1 MLCWLVVD
9 DSDVIR
15 KVARRI
21 LEDMN
26 YLVLEA
32 GSADDAL
39 DQCAK
44 AMPEMILLDWHM
56 PGKSGHD
63 FLAEL
68 KKVQADRRPVVVYCT
83 SENDPDDLARAFAGG
98 AEGYMLKPFTR
109 ATLQAKVNEALL
121 LAA

>member
-21 LEDMN
+21 LEDLN

-32 GSADDAL
+32 DSGQSAL
-39 DQCAK
+39 EQCK
-44 AMPEMILLDWHM
+44 RAMPQLILLDWHM
-56 PGKSGHD
+56 PDMTGHA
-63 FLAEL
+63 FLAAL
-68 KKVQADRRPVVVYCT
+68 KGVDSVQKPTIVYCT
-83 SENDPDDLARAFAGG
+83 TENDPIDLARAFAGG
-98 AEGYMLKPFTR
+98 AEAVLMKPFNR
-109 ATLQAKVNEALL
+109 ASLTAKVTEAVR

>member
-9 DSDVIR
+9 DSEMIR

-26 YLVLEA
+26 YLVIEADSGAAALE
-32 GSADDAL
+32 L
-39 DQCAK
+39 CTK

-56 PGKSGHD
+56 PGMSGQE
-63 FLAEL
+63 FLAQIQTIAL
-68 KKVQADRRPVVVYCT
+68 NSKPTIVYCT
-83 SENDPDDLARAFAGG
+83 TENDPADLSRAFASG
-98 AEGYMLKPFTR
+98 AQAFLMKPFDR
-109 ATLQAKVNEALL
+109 ASLKEKVSEVLL

>member
-15 KVARRI
+15 KVARRV

-32 GSADDAL
+32 DSGEAAL
-39 DQCAK
+39 NQCMK
-44 AMPEMILLDWHM
+44 AMPQIILLDWHM
-56 PGKSGHD
+56 PGMSGHD
-63 FLAEL
+63 VLAGL
-68 KKVQADRRPVVVYCT
+68 KTIASERRPVVVYCT
-83 SENDPDDLARAFAGG
+83 TENDPQDLGRAFAGG
-98 AEGYMLKPFTR
+98 AEAYLLKPYNR
-109 ATLQAKVNEALL
+109 AILKEKIVEAVR

>member
-15 KVARRI
+15 KVARRV

-32 GSADDAL
+32 DSGEAAL
-39 DQCAK
+39 AQCRK
-44 AMPEMILLDWHM
+44 AMPQIILLDWHM
-56 PGKSGHD
+56 PGMSGHD
-63 FLAEL
+63 VLAALRSIES
-68 KKVQADRRPVVVYCT
+68 DRKPVVVYCT
-83 SENDPDDLARAFAGG
+83 TENDPQDLSRAFAGG
-98 AEGYMLKPFTR
+98 AEAYLLKPYNRSILKTKI
-109 ATLQAKVNEALL
+109 AEAVR

>member
-15 KVARRI
+15 KVARRV

-32 GSADDAL
+32 DCGEAAL
-39 DQCAK
+39 EQCTR
-44 AMPEMILLDWHM
+44 AMPEIILLDWHM
-56 PGKSGHD
+56 PGMSGHE
-63 FLAEL
+63 FLAAL
-68 KKVQADRRPVVVYCT
+68 KAWPTEQRPVVVYCT
-83 SENDPDDLARAFAGG
+83 TDNNPQDLSRAFAGG
-98 AEGYMLKPFTR
+98 AQAYLLKPFNR
-109 ATLQAKVNEALL
+109 AILKAKIAEVVR

>member
-9 DSDVIR
+9 DSEVIR

-32 GSADDAL
+32 DSGQSAL
-39 DQCAK
+39 EQCK
-44 AMPEMILLDWHM
+44 RAMPQLILLDWHM
-56 PGKSGHD
+56 LDMTGHA
-63 FLAEL
+63 FMTAL
-68 KKVQADRRPVVVYCT
+68 KGMDSVQQPIIVYCT
-83 SENDPDDLARAFAGG
+83 TENDPADVARAFAGG
-98 AEGYMLKPFTR
+98 AEAILMKPFNR
-109 ATLQAKVNEALL
+109 ASLTAKVTEAVR

>member
-15 KVARRI
+15 KVARRV

-32 GSADDAL
+32 DSGAAAL
-39 DQCAK
+39 EQCRK
-44 AMPEMILLDWHM
+44 AMPQIILLDWHM
-56 PGKSGHD
+56 PGMSGHD
-63 FLAEL
+63 VLAALQNIES
-68 KKVQADRRPVVVYCT
+68 DRKPVVVYCT
-83 SENDPDDLARAFAGG
+83 TENDPQDLSRAFAGG
-98 AEGYMLKPFTR
+98 AEAYLLKPYNRSILKTKI
-109 ATLQAKVNEALL
+109 AEAVR

>member
-15 KVARRI
+15 KVARRV

-32 GSADDAL
+32 DSGEAAL
-39 DQCAK
+39 QQCLR
-44 AMPEMILLDWHM
+44 AMPEIILLDWHM
-56 PGKSGHD
+56 PGMSGHD
-63 FLAEL
+63 VMTAL
-68 KKVQADRRPVVVYCT
+68 KSIPADRQPVVVYCT
-83 SENDPDDLARAFAGG
+83 TENDPQDLSRAFAGG
-98 AEGYMLKPFTR
+98 AQAYLMKPFNR
-109 ATLQAKVNEALL
+109 AILKSKIAEVVR

>member
-15 KVARRI
+15 KVARRV

-32 GSADDAL
+32 ESGEVAIE
-39 DQCAK
+39 QCRK
-44 AMPEMILLDWHM
+44 AMPDIILLDWHM
-56 PGKSGHD
+56 PGMTGHD
-63 FLAEL
+63 VMAALRTMAS
-68 KKVQADRRPVVVYCT
+68 DRQPLIVYCT
-83 SENDPDDLARAFAGG
+83 TDNDPADLTRAFNGG
-98 AEGYMLKPFTR
+98 AAAYLMKPFNRTMLK
-109 ATLQAKVNEALL
+109 AKIAEAVR